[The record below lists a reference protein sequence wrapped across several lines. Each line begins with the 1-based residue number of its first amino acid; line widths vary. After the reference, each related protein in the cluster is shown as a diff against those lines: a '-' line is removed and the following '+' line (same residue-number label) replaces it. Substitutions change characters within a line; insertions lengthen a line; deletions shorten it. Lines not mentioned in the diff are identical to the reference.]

1 MAVPTSFKQQCPS
14 CEAMVPIRDPKLI
27 GRKIDC
33 PKCKYRFIVE
43 EPSEE
48 VEEAE
53 DEAPAK
59 KGKGTTAITKQ
70 KSAAAK
76 GVKAPAQRRADDDQD
91 VDQSKPKKK
100 QGGSGMLVVGIA
112 LAGVAVIAL
121 AVGGYFL
128 FSSDSSDDKP
138 TASRPSSSGGP
149 SNSGEVE
156 KPKEP
161 PKPEGPRPRQ
171 EDITNLL
178 PNDTQIVLNLP
189 MEHLLGN
196 SKVSQALLN
205 TPGSFNVGAFQSIW
219 GIPPTDVRRV
229 VQAVNVEKKTMF
241 TVMRTKVQLKE
252 KDIVAALKLKE
263 EQPINGLRYYLIKKP
278 IDALSTFLLKG
289 DPLSALLLKG
299 TVHHDKKV
307 ALHFMDSFTVVCA
320 DTGPMNQFLQDKGQP
335 KHLARQDGGEEK
347 KDGEQGGAAASGN
360 QGGPPGGMRGG
371 PPGGM
376 QGGPPGGMRGGP
388 PGGSPGGPPGGSS
401 QGGPPGGMRG
411 GRRGGPMMSMGGGPG
426 GGPGGSQRP
435 GMPGGMAPPGMTTEG
450 GGPNEPAPMSSS
462 YMTIDPQ
469 LKAVLDQVEKVDK
482 TENQNVLLS
491 AAVSTSFIS
500 VDDLKKFI
508 ARAQEEQG
516 SNVPHVPDAM
526 LKIALESFK
535 NELKAAGVAIT
546 DFNESKVEANAAV
559 AAKDSATAQ
568 EWEKKSNEELPKV
581 LTMVGLDFTSR
592 NGGRGNMPNNPN
604 MPGGGMQG
612 GGPPGG
618 MRGMMMR
625 GMQGGP
631 PGGPPGGMRGMQG
644 GSGGSRPPGAP
655 GSPMMPPGGP
665 PGMQPPGGDG
675 GNTAEEATG
684 KLGNYGMWTKD
695 NVFAMGVI
703 LNMSQDKYN
712 AAGLELDKGSIYLRS
727 AAAMSNRQS
736 HLHDL
741 AAAMQAYFDEKG
753 HFPRGTKW
761 RQPDAQ
767 RHLEWRPEQRISWM
781 AELLPYLAN
790 GEFKDIKPDY
800 GDKNKTWYEDP
811 SNIKAGTAVIPHF
824 VVPPVK
830 PENDFYYYITY
841 PNLPVKE
848 PTLWAATHFVGM
860 AGVGFD
866 AAEYRADDPAT
877 AKLRGVFGYDRE
889 TKKADIKDGLEQTIV
904 LIQVPPEPKAPWIA
918 GGGSTVRGVSE
929 DLDCVKP
936 FVCTEYQGKRG
947 TFAIMADG
955 KVRFIPANID
965 PKTFQAMCT
974 IAGGEKIRDLE
985 KVAPEVLP
993 PEEQPEAMLKAEE
1006 AKPAAPKSPEPQKP
1020 AQPSAPPA
1028 APKQPAAPPEK
1039 K

>member
-1 MAVPTSFKQQCPS
+1 
-14 CEAMVPIRDPKLI
+14 MVPIRDPKLI

-43 EPSEE
+43 EPADEL
-48 VEEAE
+48 
-53 DEAPAK
+53 DEADDEGPAN
-59 KGKGTTAITKQ
+59 KGKGGTAITKQ

-76 GVKAPAQRRADDDQD
+76 GAKAPAQRRADDDQD
-91 VDQSKPKKK
+91 VDQGKPKKK
-100 QGGSGMLVVGIA
+100 QGGSGMLVVGIL

-121 AVGGYFL
+121 AIGGYFL
-128 FSSDSSDDKP
+128 FSSDGSEERQTP
-138 TASRPSSSGGP
+138 TRPTGG
-149 SNSGEVE
+149 SAANNSGEVE
-156 KPKEP
+156 KPKEA

-178 PNDTQIVLNLP
+178 PNNTQIVLNLP

-205 TPGSFNVGAFQSIW
+205 TPGSFSVGAFQSIW

-241 TVMRTKVQLKE
+241 SVMRTKVQLKE

-263 EQPINGLRYYLIKKP
+263 EAPINGLRYYLIKKP

-289 DPLSALLLKG
+289 DPISTLLLKG
-299 TVHHDKKV
+299 AVHHDKM
-307 ALHFMDSFTVVCA
+307 ALRFMDPFTVVCA
-320 DTGPMNQFLQDKGQP
+320 DTGPMNQFLQEKEQP
-335 KHLARQDGGEEK
+335 KQRAKQDAGEEK
-347 KDGEQGGAAASGN
+347 AAGEQGGSPAGGP
-360 QGGPPGGMRGG
+360 QGGPPGGPPGGMRGG
-371 PPGGM
+371 PPGG
-376 QGGPPGGMRGGP
+376 PPGGGP
-388 PGGSPGGPPGGSS
+388 

-411 GRRGGPMMSMGGGPG
+411 GRRGGPMMSMGGQG
-426 GGPGGSQRP
+426 GGPGGAQRP
-435 GMPGGMAPPGMTTEG
+435 NGMPGGMTPPGMTAEG
-450 GGPNEPAPMSSS
+450 GGANEPAAMSSS

-491 AAVSTSFIS
+491 TAVTTSFIS
-500 VDDLKKFI
+500 MEDLKKLI
-508 ARAQEEQG
+508 TRAQEEQG

-535 NELKAAGVAIT
+535 NELKAVGVAVT
-546 DFNESKVEANAAV
+546 DFSESKVEANAAV

-568 EWEKKSNEELPKV
+568 EWERKSNEELPKV

-592 NGGRGNMPNNPN
+592 NGGRGNTPNNPN
-604 MPGGGMQG
+604 MTGG
-612 GGPPGG
+612 
-618 MRGMMMR
+618 

-631 PGGPPGGMRGMQG
+631 PGGAPGGFRPPGPPGGMRGMQG
-644 GSGGSRPPGAP
+644 GGAPGGFRPPGPPGGMRGMQGGPPGGGASGGFRPPGGAP
-655 GSPMMPPGGP
+655 GSPMMPPG
-665 PGMQPPGGDG
+665 MQAQGDS
-675 GNTAEEATG
+675 GNTTEEATG

-695 NVFAMGVI
+695 NVFALGVTVT
-703 LNMSQDKYN
+703 MSQDKYK
-712 AAGLELDKGSIYLRS
+712 AAGLELDQGSIYLRS

-753 HFPRGTKW
+753 HFPRGAKW
-761 RQPDAQ
+761 REHDAQ
-767 RHLEWRPEQRISWM
+767 RHLEWRPDQRISWM
-781 AELLPYLAN
+781 AELLPYLGN

-800 GDKNKTWYEDP
+800 GEKNKTWYEDP
-811 SNIKAGTAVIPHF
+811 SNIKAGMAVIPYF
-824 VVPPVK
+824 VATPAK
-830 PENDFYYYITY
+830 PENEFYYYVTY

-848 PTLWAATHFVGM
+848 PTLWGATHFVGM

-974 IAGGEKIRDLE
+974 IAGGDKIRDLE

-993 PEEQPEAMLKAEE
+993 PEEPVQAELKAEE
-1006 AKPAAPKSPEPQKP
+1006 AKPAAPKSPEPKKP
-1020 AQPSAPPA
+1020 VQPA
-1028 APKQPAAPPEK
+1028 APKEPAAPPDK